1 METNLPQSPD
11 MDAQLIDTDRALWP
25 VWATALRR
33 WGLHGLAA
41 GLVEAAG
48 PLNLLLAQALYI
60 GQPYLRTSST
70 GGGISALARLLDDP
84 RKAARFAAYLREE
97 EKQ

>member
-1 METNLPQSPD
+1 M
-11 MDAQLIDTDRALWP
+11 IDSERELWP
-25 VWATALRR
+25 AWAAGLRR

-60 GQPYLRTSST
+60 GQPYLRASGS
-70 GGGISALARLLDDP
+70 GNGISALARLLDDP

>member
-1 METNLPQSPD
+1 METRQSQFPH
-11 MDAQLIDTDRALWP
+11 IDTDVIDTERELWP

-60 GQPYLRTSST
+60 GQPYLRAS
-70 GGGISALARLLDDP
+70 GGSGISALARLLDDP